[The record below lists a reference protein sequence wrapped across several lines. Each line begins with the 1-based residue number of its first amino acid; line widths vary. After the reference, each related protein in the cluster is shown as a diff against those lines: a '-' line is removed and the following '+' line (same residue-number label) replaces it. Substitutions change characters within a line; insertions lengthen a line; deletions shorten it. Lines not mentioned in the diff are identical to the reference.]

1 MKLLNKKLFMKLS
14 IILFFLNKKFFC
26 RLSVAS
32 LLFTSFSC
40 SNLTLEESIKEISGS
55 LQNPEEQSSQVS
67 EASVSKNSQT
77 PEAKTEDISQAPEE
91 SIQETSQTP
100 QKKIKKTSSEYVN
113 SLLPEARRIEKE
125 YGIPLDLTIAI
136 AREESG
142 NGDYVIGEG
151 NHFGLRCDSDD
162 CITLEKNGRQ
172 ISYETCPE
180 VSECFNIFAESVKA
194 LTGDKKI
201 TVRRLYRNGY
211 ATSPQW
217 VRKVRTI
224 RKEVRRTLSKADIK
238 Y

>member
-1 MKLLNKKLFMKLS
+1 MKS
-14 IILFFLNKKFFC
+14 PIVLFFLNKKFFC
-26 RLSVAS
+26 RLSIAS

-40 SNLTLEESIKEISGS
+40 SNLALEESIKEITGS
-55 LQNPEEQSSQVS
+55 PSNTEEQSPQVS
-67 EASVSKNSQT
+67 EASVG
-77 PEAKTEDISQAPEE
+77 
-91 SIQETSQTP
+91 ETSQTP

-113 SLLPEARRIEKE
+113 LLLPEARRIEKE
-125 YGIPLDLTIAI
+125 YDIPLDLTIAI

-162 CITLEKNGRQ
+162 CITLEKNGQQ

-194 LTGDKKI
+194 LTGDRKI

-211 ATSPQW
+211 ATSPKW

>member
-1 MKLLNKKLFMKLS
+1 MKLP

-26 RLSVAS
+26 RLSIAS

-40 SNLTLEESIKEISGS
+40 SNLEIEESIKEISGS
-55 LQNPEEQSSQVS
+55 LQNTEEQSSQVS
-67 EASVSKNSQT
+67 EAKVGENSQT
-77 PEAKTEDISQAPEE
+77 LETKTEEI
-91 SIQETSQTP
+91 SQTP
-100 QKKIKKTSSEYVN
+100 QKKIRKTSSEYVN
-113 SLLPEARRIEKE
+113 LLLPEARRIEKE
-125 YGIPLDLTIAI
+125 YDIPLDLTIAI

-142 NGDYVIGEG
+142 NGDYVIGQG

-162 CITLEKNGRQ
+162 CITLEKNGQQ

-211 ATSPQW
+211 ATSPHW
-217 VRKVRTI
+217 VKKVRTI

>member
-1 MKLLNKKLFMKLS
+1 MYIKSS
-14 IILFFLNKKFFC
+14 IVLFFFNKKFFYS
-26 RLSVAS
+26 LLIIP
-32 LLFTSFSC
+32 LLFTGFSC
-40 SNLTLEESIKEISGS
+40 TNLTLESSVKENQAP
-55 LQNPEEQSSQVS
+55 QNTEEGASQASEENVEEDRSSQ
-67 EASVSKNSQT
+67 K
-77 PEAKTEDISQAPEE
+77 E
-91 SIQETSQTP
+91 S
-100 QKKIKKTSSEYVN
+100 KKTSSEYIN

-125 YGIPLDLTIAI
+125 YGIPLDLTLAI
-136 AREESG
+136 ARQESG
-142 NGDYVIGEG
+142 NGDYVIGKG

-162 CITLEKNGRQ
+162 CITLEKNGQQ

-201 TVRRLYRNGY
+201 TLRRLYRNGY

-224 RKEVRRTLSKADIK
+224 RKEVQQTLSEADIK